1 VNVVL
6 DTNIWVSFLIGQSL
20 DEMEDRFLQ
29 NDIHVLTSE
38 DQLREV
44 RDVIARPKF
53 ARYFSIVEQE
63 QLEEFLVKTALLVSP
78 SEKIELCRDPKDDF
92 LLEIASAGD
101 SDYLVTGDDDLLVL
115 GAIRRTRIISLAEFR
130 ALLTED
136 PNL

>member
-1 VNVVL
+1 MNVVL

-20 DEMEDRFLQ
+20 DEMEARFFQ

-53 ARYFSIVEQE
+53 ARYFSAVEQAR
-63 QLEEFLVKTALLVSP
+63 LEEFLIRTALPVSP

-101 SDYLVTGDDDLLVL
+101 ADYLVTGDEDLLVL
-115 GAIRRTRIISLAEFR
+115 GAIKRTRIIRLAEFG
-130 ALLTED
+130 ALLTEG